1 MKNILVVA
9 KNTYRELIRERLLY
23 GILLAAALVC
33 GASFL
38 AATVSLGQDA
48 RILQNTGLSAI
59 TILTLFICIFVTTTS
74 VRKDFEQHALYFLFP
89 KPVSP
94 YQYVLGKFLGMFLL
108 MLSALIILGGLF
120 TLGVSFVAPAIL
132 PAAGITLGF
141 ACLEIS
147 LLIAISLLFACFTA
161 PLNSVLYTLALYV
174 IGHNQSFIKLYANES
189 GNPFLEKL
197 INFSYYFLP
206 NLEKFDYRAATLYSV
221 DIPGASLAWAGV
233 YWVIYLG
240 IILYLAGLIMRKHE
254 F

>member
-23 GILLAAALVC
+23 GILLAAALVS

-38 AATVSLGQDA
+38 AATVSLGQDT
-48 RILQNTGLSAI
+48 RVLQNTGLSAI

-74 VRKDFEQHALYFLFP
+74 VRKDFDQHALYFLFP

-94 YQYVLGKFLGMFLL
+94 HQYILGKFLGMFLL
-108 MLSALIILGGLF
+108 MLSALVILGGLF
-120 TLGVSFVAPAIL
+120 ALGVSFVAPTIL

-147 LLIAISLLFACFTA
+147 LLIGLALLFACFTA

-174 IGHNQSFIKLYANES
+174 IGHNQSFIKLYAAEAKNTIL
-189 GNPFLEKL
+189 NRLVD
-197 INFSYYFLP
+197 FSYYFLP

-221 DIPGASLAWAGV
+221 SIPGSAVAWALV
-233 YWVIYLG
+233 YWLIYLG
-240 IILYLAGLIMRKHE
+240 IILYLAGQVMHKHE